1 LSATTIDTERLHLRP
16 AELSDIESFHAL
28 TQTDQVRRFLGRDP
42 PSKEDS
48 FNRLLR
54 NAGCWH
60 LLGWGPFM
68 VLERA
73 SAAHV
78 GGCGFFRAARGLGDD
93 FDPFPEAGWVIAEG
107 SWGRGYATEAMAAII
122 NWFESAHGGGRTVCM
137 ITCGNDASERT
148 AAKLGY
154 QPIGIAEYKGDTV
167 MRYARD

>member
-1 LSATTIDTERLHLRP
+1 
-16 AELSDIESFHAL
+16 
-28 TQTDQVRRFLGRDP
+28 
-42 PSKEDS
+42 
-48 FNRLLR
+48 
-54 NAGCWH
+54 
-60 LLGWGPFM
+60 
-68 VLERA
+68 
-73 SAAHV
+73 
-78 GGCGFFRAARGLGDD
+78 
-93 FDPFPEAGWVIAEG
+93 VIAEG